1 MERKPKI
8 IIGVIA
14 VVLIL
19 ILAIPAM
26 LIFGVVMWQLGVFN
40 APSNSVVTTGWSK
53 LKPLSPSIVYKDSG
67 NFEATFMNTVGTTV
81 NITSVSLDEGLGG
94 VKCLN
99 VKVEGSDLSS
109 ASVLVIAGDMFELTS
124 VCETKSVGD
133 PFDLSIVIEYD
144 QVMGGITT
152 HHTEKGRVRG
162 PVEA

>member
-8 IIGVIA
+8 ILGVIA

-26 LIFGVVMWQLGVFN
+26 LIFGVVMWQIGVFN
-40 APSNSVVTTGWSK
+40 VPSNSVVTTGWVK

-67 NFEATFMNTVGTTV
+67 NFETSFINTVGTPI
-81 NITSVSLDEGLGG
+81 NITSVTLDEELDG

-99 VKVEGSDLSS
+99 VEVDGSDLSS
-109 ASVLVIAGDMFELTS
+109 TYVLVKAGDGFTVTA

-133 PFDLSIVIEYD
+133 PVDLSIVIEYD
-144 QVMGGITT
+144 QVMGGIITS
-152 HHTEKGRVRG
+152 HTEKGRIRG

>member
-1 MERKPKI
+1 MERKHKI
-8 IIGVIA
+8 ILGVVV

-40 APSNSVVTTGWSK
+40 TESNFLIATGWSK
-53 LKPLSPSIVYKDSG
+53 LMPLSPSMVYKANG
-67 NFEATFMNTVGTTV
+67 NFEATFMNAVGTSL
-81 NITSVSLDEGLGG
+81 NITSVSLDEKLGG

-99 VKVEGSDLSS
+99 VKVDGSDLGSTY
-109 ASVLVIAGDMFELTS
+109 VLVKAGDMFEVTA

-144 QVMGGITT
+144 QVMGGISTS
-152 HHTEKGRVRG
+152 HTEKGHIRG
-162 PVEA
+162 PVE